1 MYTQQNHSHCTCWM
15 LAIKFHLPEGKSPAV
30 LAFETLYCLIFG
42 CPICKLTCQW
52 IWDFFLVWFFY
63 FLALFLCH
71 AEKCCSDTVDI
82 TFLTQ
87 KHTVIDWLFDLK
99 DFKPVIYNFMMAGI
113 RSLQVAATA
122 TSLTTSPP
130 FLYFGYV
137 TFTYVV
143 PSFVF
148 FLSLLTFS
156 LKCKLAS
163 TCL

>member
-52 IWDFFLVWFFY
+52 IWDFLLVWFFY

-113 RSLQVAATA
+113 RSLHTISCCYCNFPDNVSSILVFWVRNIYICATI
-122 TSLTTSPP
+122 LC
-130 FLYFGYV
+130 
-137 TFTYVV
+137 
-143 PSFVF
+143 
-148 FLSLLTFS
+148 FLSFS
-156 LKCKLAS
+156 PNIFIKM
-163 TCL
+163 